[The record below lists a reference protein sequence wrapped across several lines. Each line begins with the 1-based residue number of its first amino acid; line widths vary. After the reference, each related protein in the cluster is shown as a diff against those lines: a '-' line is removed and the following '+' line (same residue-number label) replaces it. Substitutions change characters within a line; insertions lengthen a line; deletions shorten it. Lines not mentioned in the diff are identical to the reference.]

1 MIGAALVDTDVLSF
15 LFKGDTRAAKYGP
28 HVAGRLIVVS
38 FMTVAELERWALQR
52 NWGEAK
58 RVIMA
63 ERLRQFVLPPISREL
78 CQRWAQV
85 TDGAR
90 RNGFSVSCADA
101 WIAATALTYNI
112 PLITHNASDFR
123 GIENL
128 TIVSEQDQPM

>member
-15 LFKGDTRAAKYGP
+15 LFKGDTRAAKYEP

-101 WIAATALTYNI
+101 WIAATAIFLNI
-112 PLITHNASDFR
+112 PLITNNRRDFELIDR
-123 GIENL
+123 LQLITHAPE
-128 TIVSEQDQPM
+128 